1 MSGRQLLRRSVVG
14 AATAL
19 VVSAAASAPAQAAP
33 IAGCPTTTPGVNTC
47 FKAVTTGGSLSIRS
61 LRVSLNRPLTITG
74 GFQGGTAWADIQ
86 GAQLSGAPLSVPG
99 GLIGLSGTEL
109 LLPGITSITASTQ
122 LAGTPRINVTRL
134 LLGQTAIELPIKIK
148 LNNQLLGANC
158 FIGSEANP
166 IRLVLATGGRL
177 GTPGFLGDGSIT
189 TRGTTLQD
197 ATFSVPA
204 ATGCSPRG
212 LSLVQSLVTGVVNAK
227 QGLPSGPGR
236 NRAIL
241 VSNSQLQPL
250 R

>member
-1 MSGRQLLRRSVVG
+1 MSGRHPRR
-14 AATAL
+14 AL
-19 VVSAAASAPAQAAP
+19 AAAGPALALLALGTPAVAAP

-47 FKAVTTGGSLSIRS
+47 FQAVTTGGALRIRGLSVPLS
-61 LRVSLNRPLTITG
+61 RPLTITG
-74 GFQGGTAWADIQ
+74 GFQGSVGWTPIE
-86 GAQLSGAPLSVPG
+86 GAQLSGAPLPVPG

-109 LLPGITSITASTQ
+109 LLPGITSITATTQ

-134 LLGQTAIELPIKIK
+134 VLGQTALELPIKIK
-148 LNNQLLGANC
+148 LNNQLLGPGC
-158 FIGSEANP
+158 TIGSDSQP

-177 GTPGFLGDGSIT
+177 GTPGLLADGSIT
-189 TRGTTLQD
+189 TRGTTLTD
-197 ATFSVPA
+197 TTFAVPA

-212 LSLVQSLVTGVVNAK
+212 LGLVQSLVTGIVNAK

>member
-1 MSGRQLLRRSVVG
+1 MSGRLLRR
-14 AATAL
+14 ATVRVAPAL
-19 VVSAAASAPAQAAP
+19 ALAAAAAPTAQAAP

-47 FKAVTTGGSLSIRS
+47 FKAVTTGGALSIRS
-61 LRVSLNRPLTITG
+61 LNVPLNRPLTITG
-74 GFQGGTAWADIQ
+74 GFRGGLGWANIE
-86 GAQLSGAPLSVPG
+86 GAQLTGAPLNVPG

-134 LLGQTAIELPIKIK
+134 VLGQTALELPIKIK
-148 LNNQLLGANC
+148 LNNQLLGGSC
-158 FIGSEANP
+158 FIGSDANP
-166 IRLVLATGGRL
+166 IRLVLASGGRL
-177 GTPGFLGDGSIT
+177 GTPGFLVDGSIT
-189 TRGTTLQD
+189 TRGTALAD
-197 ATFSVPA
+197 STFAVPA

-212 LSLVQSLVTGVVNAK
+212 LSLVQSLVTGIVNAK